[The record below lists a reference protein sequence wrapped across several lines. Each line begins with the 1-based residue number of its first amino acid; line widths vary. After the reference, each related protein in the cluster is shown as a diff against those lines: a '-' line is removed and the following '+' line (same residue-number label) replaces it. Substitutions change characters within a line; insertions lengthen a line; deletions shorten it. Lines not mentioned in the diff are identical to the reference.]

1 MAMSASAYSDYLA
14 ASILFAV
21 ESGQSVR
28 KACEQAGIA
37 KSTFLGWMNA
47 RPLLLAAYNLAT
59 KCRNDRR
66 RAEIADLSKEI
77 ERLEATIPKAR
88 KLGEPRFIFRCRRRC
103 ARKEALPQIMELR
116 RRRDAIKWELG
127 RMTAHAR

>member
-37 KSTFLGWMNA
+37 KSTFLGWVDA
-47 RPLLLAAYNLAT
+47 RPLLLVAYHLAT
-59 KCRNDRR
+59 KGRNDRL
-66 RAEIADLSKEI
+66 RAEIAELSKEI

-88 KLGEPRFIFRCRRRC
+88 KSGEPRFIFRSRRKF
-103 ARKEALPQIMELR
+103 ARKEALPKITELR
-116 RRRDAIKWELG
+116 LRRDALKWELG
-127 RMTAHAR
+127 RMTAHAH